1 MLTYKKKGNTLTA
14 NIRINLT
21 EAETEMLISSM
32 ESLSDRLTKQHAESY
47 SGTEQF
53 VLISAIQEVDR
64 LVQNIKEQFHFEKES
79 LPA

>member
-1 MLTYKKKGNTLTA
+1 MSN

-21 EAETEMLISSM
+21 EAEAEVLVSSM
-32 ESLSDRLTKQHAESY
+32 ESLSDRLTKQHADSH

-64 LVQNIKEQFHFEKES
+64 LVQNIKEQVHFEKES

>member
-1 MLTYKKKGNTLTA
+1 MTA

-21 EAETEMLISSM
+21 EAEAQVLISSM
-32 ESLSDRLTKQHAESY
+32 ESLSDRLTKQHSESY

-64 LVQNIKEQFHFEKES
+64 LVQNIKEQVHFEKES

>member
-1 MLTYKKKGNTLTA
+1 MNQ

-21 EAETEMLISSM
+21 IEETQTLIDSM
-32 ESLSDRLTKQHAESY
+32 KSLSDRLTKQHEESY
-47 SGTEQF
+47 SGTEKF

-64 LVQNIKEQFHFEKES
+64 LVVNLEQQFHFEKES